1 MEPVRRLSDPHLRNP
16 VALAA
21 FEGWNDASDAASGTV
36 AYLVGQFDAE
46 PFLIIDPE
54 DFIDFH
60 ETRPTVRVEDGVTE
74 ELVWPATKL
83 YGVRMEEA
91 DHDLLLVLGDEPQ
104 LRWQTFGSILAGE
117 LQRLDVQRVVLLGA
131 FLAQVPHTAPVPIIG
146 TAGLAE
152 ELTELGLTGANY
164 QGPTGIV
171 GVLSHLFRQEGLS
184 ALSLWA
190 ATSHYL
196 GTNPNPKAML
206 ALLDRAARILDIS
219 VDATE
224 LAEVSGEF
232 EARVDA
238 AMAESDE
245 FSGYVERLEA
255 LAEEATPD
263 LSASDAAA
271 ELISEVEDFLKEN

>member
-1 MEPVRRLSDPHLRNP
+1 MEPVRRLSDPQLRNP

-54 DFIDFH
+54 EFIDFH
-60 ETRPTVRVEDGVTE
+60 ETRPRIHVEDGVTE
-74 ELVWPATKL
+74 ELAWPATKL
-83 YGVRMEEA
+83 YGVRMEDA

-117 LQRLDVQRVVLLGA
+117 LQRLAVQQVVLLGA

-146 TAGLAE
+146 TAGLSE
-152 ELTELGLTGANY
+152 ELAELGLTGANY

-184 ALSLWA
+184 TLSLWA

-206 ALLDRAARILDIS
+206 ALLDRAARILDIR

-224 LAEVSGEF
+224 LAEVAGEF
-232 EARVDA
+232 ESRVDA

-255 LAEEATPD
+255 LAKEATPD
-263 LSASDAAA
+263 VNASDAAA